1 MFKSF
6 ARSYLLLAI
15 FLLVIACS
23 PKLNWRIVQAPE
35 QKYAA
40 LFPGKPDKL
49 ERKISIGDQQFV
61 QTLEAVKLDDDIYS
75 ISSIEIPAKDSKGD
89 LVQKITAQLQSN
101 LLDRAKASSGS
112 VVDEAAYF
120 QNSQRQRLQTKD
132 YYIFFGGDVKV
143 KQTMRVR
150 WITRVNA
157 DRGAWIYQVSVL
169 HTNADGNNAK
179 ILLSKEEYTNFFYE
193 FYPE

>member
-6 ARSYLLLAI
+6 RQSCLLLAI

-23 PKLNWRIVQAPE
+23 PKLNWRLVQAPE
-35 QKYAA
+35 QRYAA

-49 ERKISIGDQQFV
+49 ERKVSIGDQQFV

-75 ISSIEIPAKDSKGD
+75 ISSIEIPAKDVKAD

-101 LLDRAKASSGS
+101 LLDRAKASGGS

-120 QNSQRQRLQTKD
+120 QNSQRQRLQTND
-132 YYIFFGGDVKV
+132 YYIFFGGDVKA
-143 KQTMRVR
+143 KQIMRVR
-150 WITRVNA
+150 CITRVNA

-169 HTNADGNNAK
+169 HTNGDSNDAK
-179 ILLSKEEYTNFFYE
+179 TLLSKEEYTNFFNE

>member
-6 ARSYLLLAI
+6 RQSCLLLAI
-15 FLLVIACS
+15 FLLLIACS

-35 QKYAA
+35 QRYAA

-75 ISSIEIPAKDSKGD
+75 ISSIEIPAKDNKGD
-89 LVQKITAQLQSN
+89 LVQKITAQLQNN
-101 LLDRAKASSGS
+101 LLDRAKASGGS

-120 QNSQRQRLQTKD
+120 QNSQRQRLQTND
-132 YYIFFGGDVKV
+132 YYIFFGGDVKA
-143 KQTMRVR
+143 KQIMRVR
-150 WITRVNA
+150 WITRANA
-157 DRGAWIYQVSVL
+157 DGGVWIYQVSCL
-169 HTNADGNNAK
+169 LYTSDAADD
-179 ILLSKEEYTNFFYE
+179 
-193 FYPE
+193 